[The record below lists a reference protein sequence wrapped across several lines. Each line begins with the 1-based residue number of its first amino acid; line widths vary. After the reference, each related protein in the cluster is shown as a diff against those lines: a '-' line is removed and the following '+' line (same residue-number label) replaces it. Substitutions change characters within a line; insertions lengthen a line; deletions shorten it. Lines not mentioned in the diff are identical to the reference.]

1 MDYASFITEARKKL
15 RLLEQALEDK
25 QYKEAYEHA
34 INAQTEVRLLT
45 QITKELKN
53 GS

>member
-1 MDYASFITEARKKL
+1 MDYSSF
-15 RLLEQALEDK
+15 LLEAKRKLKLLEIALEDK

-34 INAQTEVRLLT
+34 VNAQTEVRLLT

-53 GS
+53 DS